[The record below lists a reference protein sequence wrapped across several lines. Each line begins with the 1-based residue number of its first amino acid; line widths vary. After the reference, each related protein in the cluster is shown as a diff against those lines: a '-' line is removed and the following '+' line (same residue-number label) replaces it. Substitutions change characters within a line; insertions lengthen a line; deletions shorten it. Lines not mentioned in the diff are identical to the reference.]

1 MLKSFQSYKNFSGN
15 RTCSRYIN
23 LLYSTS
29 SSEWKEPNVDTGHN
43 TGIMIYN
50 CVHRGNVPF
59 IVRNPNYV
67 TWYTCGPTVYDDAH
81 IGHAVCYMKSDIIQR
96 ILRKHF
102 RLNLITA
109 MNITDID
116 DKIIAKSIAANRSW
130 KEIVTK
136 YESDFWDD
144 MGSLGIQRADIVLR
158 VSEYMP
164 QIINF
169 IERLLNKN
177 AAYVGLDGSVYF
189 SNTRENTKLLNT
201 LPSTSNDVVKTNLN
215 NLSNRRSVK
224 DFTLWK
230 AAKPNEPSWDVPWN
244 YDHNANLRTAGRP
257 GWHTEC
263 ASMATEIFGETIDVH
278 AGGIDLK
285 FPHHENEELQ
295 CCSYHDIDQW
305 VNYWFHI
312 GHLNASD
319 NVKMSKSLKNM
330 ITIKEYLK
338 HYSADQLRMA
348 CLLSTYHSH
357 IQFGDDILLPA
368 GDVLQK
374 FISFFDD
381 TENYLKN
388 ASSNACIL
396 NRKEI
401 LNAVDSTVKN
411 IDVAI
416 KTDFRTH
423 TCIYCLL
430 DLIKKINKAINEKQD
445 YSTDTK
451 GSSEFGCDFVIIK
464 SVQKVVGEFLEMVG
478 LNNILPITFKHKDNS
493 TISTGADYSDRIKL
507 EKIINDIMEL
517 RLSILNEA
525 RTNKNPIMF
534 KLSDEL
540 RATLLKNNL
549 IIKDHGNY
557 LKSTWHFDDVITR
570 KNQKK

>member
-1 MLKSFQSYKNFSGN
+1 MLKSFQSYKTISGFI
-15 RTCSRYIN
+15 TFSRYTN
-23 LLYSTS
+23 RLFSTS
-29 SSEWKEPNVDTGHN
+29 NSEWKEPNVSTGHN
-43 TGIMIYN
+43 TGINIYN
-50 CVHRGNVPF
+50 CVHKGNVPF
-59 IVRNPNYV
+59 IVRSSNCV

-81 IGHAVCYMKSDIIQR
+81 IGHAVCYLRSDIIQR

-116 DKIIAKSIAANRSW
+116 DKIIAKSIAEKRSW

-136 YESDFWDD
+136 YESEFWDD
-144 MGSLGIQRADIVLR
+144 IDSLGIQRADIVLR

-169 IERLLNKN
+169 IEKLLHKN

-201 LPSTSNDVVKTNLN
+201 LPSTSENVNKTKLND
-215 NLSNRRSVK
+215 LSDRKSKK

-244 YDHNANLRTAGRP
+244 YDHDVNVHTAGRP

-285 FPHHENEELQ
+285 FPHHENEESQ
-295 CCSYHDIDQW
+295 CCSYHDKDQW
-305 VNYWFHI
+305 VNYWIHI
-312 GHLNASD
+312 GHLVTGDS
-319 NVKMSKSLKNM
+319 VKMSKSLKNI
-330 ITIKEYLK
+330 ITIKEYLR
-338 HYSADQLRMA
+338 HYSVDQLRMA
-348 CLLSTYHSH
+348 CLLSSYHCH
-357 IQFGDDILLPA
+357 IQFGDDMLLEA
-368 GDVLQK
+368 GVVLQK

-381 TENYLKN
+381 TEYYLKN
-388 ASSNACIL
+388 APSNAYIFDQ
-396 NRKEI
+396 KEI
-401 LNAVDSTVKN
+401 LNAIDSTVKN
-411 IDVAI
+411 IDVAM
-416 KTDFRTH
+416 KNDFSTS
-423 TCIYCLL
+423 TCIHCLL
-430 DLIKKINKAINEKQD
+430 DLIKKINKAINEKRKHL
-445 YSTDTK
+445 TDTK
-451 GSSEFGCDFVIIK
+451 GSSEFGCDYVVIK
-464 SVQKVVGEFLEMVG
+464 SVQQVIRDFLEMVG
-478 LNNILPITFKHKDNS
+478 LKNILPNAFKCNS
-493 TISTGADYSDRIKL
+493 TYLTEVDHSERIKL
-507 EKIINDIMEL
+507 EKIINDLMEF

-534 KLSDEL
+534 RLSDEL
-540 RATLLKNNL
+540 RAALLKNNV

-557 LKSTWHFDDVITR
+557 SKSTWHFDDVITR